1 MSINRFTPYR
11 PFLTAAGIML
21 LIAVVWLIYS
31 NTLNAPFVFDDHGYI
46 TEDPAIR
53 MTDLSWENI
62 KKAAL
67 EGRPKNRL
75 VPNISFAVNFYMG
88 HYHVFGYHLTNIMIH
103 LASGLVLFF
112 LVRLTLARFGPPAGT
127 NPWATPGT
135 IAFFAALIWLV
146 QPVNTQAV
154 TYLVQRM
161 TSLMVFFYILSLFLY
176 AWARSRW
183 QDNGRLTPTALAS
196 LVGCGLAGLF
206 AVLSKENAGMLP
218 IMILV
223 YEWFFFQELRIN
235 LSKRQILW
243 AIGITAVFI
252 AISLL
257 YLGADPLERI
267 LKAYTRREFTL
278 SERVMTEWRVVIYY
292 ITLFF
297 YPHPARL
304 ILDHDYPL
312 SIAPTHPATTLVCLA
327 ALIALAGLTI
337 YMARRHQVI
346 AFCLLWFLANLVIES
361 SVVGIEIIYEH
372 RTYLPFMF
380 LIAGGVYLALYHGRW
395 QKFTIAGL
403 CIIALIFSVW
413 AYQRNTIWQSRVDFW
428 ADNAKKAPNDFR
440 PHHDLGA
447 AFYDAGQ
454 MNPAI
459 GQYRKALALK
469 PGHTDTLNN
478 LGNAFKRKG
487 QINKAT
493 AYYNRAIKTNP
504 RHTKARINLAGA
516 LIEQGRYKTAL
527 AHLNQVLSRGPNA
540 EAHVNAGAA
549 LAHMNRLDDAI
560 KHFKKALAL
569 HPDIAETH
577 NNLGVLLIQKG
588 DFEAAKNHFKAAL
601 RLRADYAGA
610 RQNLEKLQGMMG
622 R

>member
-1 MSINRFTPYR
+1 MSMNQSSPHRHL
-11 PFLTAAGIML
+11 LTAAGI
-21 LIAVVWLIYS
+21 LILTAVVFLIYS
-31 NTLNAPFVFDDHGYI
+31 NTLNSPFVFDDTGYI

-62 KKAAL
+62 KQAAL

-75 VPNISFAVNFYMG
+75 LPNISFAINYYVG
-88 HYHVFGYHLTNIMIH
+88 HYNVLSYHLTNIIIH

-112 LVRLTLARFGPPAGT
+112 LVRLTLARFAPAIGT
-127 NPWATPGT
+127 NPWAAPGA

-154 TYLVQRM
+154 TYIVQRM

-176 AWARSRW
+176 AWGRSRW
-183 QDNGRLTPTALAS
+183 QDTGRLTPKAAAALF
-196 LVGCGLAGLF
+196 GCGLAGIC
-206 AVLSKENAGMLP
+206 AVISKQNAGMLP
-218 IMILV
+218 VMILA
-223 YEWFFFQELRIN
+223 YEWFFFQDLR
-235 LSKRQILW
+235 LSLSRKQVYWI
-243 AIGITAVFI
+243 IGVSAVFI
-252 AISLL
+252 AIALL
-257 YLGADPLERI
+257 YLGGDPLERI
-267 LKAYTRREFTL
+267 LRAYTRREFTL
-278 SERVMTEWRVVIYY
+278 AERVMTEWRVVIYY

-297 YPHPARL
+297 YPHPTRL

-312 SIAPTHPATTLVCLA
+312 SIAPVQPMTTLICLV
-327 ALIALAGLTI
+327 ALITLAGLTL
-337 YMARRHQVI
+337 YLARRHRLI

-361 SVVGIEIIYEH
+361 SVIGIEIIYEH

-380 LIAGGVYLALYHGRW
+380 LIAGGVHLALTRIRPT
-395 QKFTIAGL
+395 KAALAGL
-403 CIIALIFSVW
+403 CIITVVFSIW
-413 AYQRNTIWQSRVDFW
+413 AHQRNTIWQSRVAFW

-454 MNPAI
+454 IDNAI
-459 GQYRKALALK
+459 NQYRKALALK
-469 PGHTDTLNN
+469 PGHADTLNN

-487 QINKAT
+487 RMNQAIT
-493 AYYNRAIKTNP
+493 YYNRAIKINP

-516 LIEQGRYKTAL
+516 LIQQGQFETAL
-527 AHLNQVLSRGPNA
+527 DHLNQVLTRGPNA

-549 LAHMNRLDDAI
+549 LARMNRIDEAI
-560 KHFKKALAL
+560 KHFKKALAI

-588 DFEAAKNHFKAAL
+588 DYQAAKNHFKAAL
-601 RLRADYAGA
+601 RLRPGYKSA
-610 RQNLEKLQGMMG
+610 RQNLEKL
-622 R
+622 RALE